1 MCRRSSRGSGAD
13 ASETAEVS
21 WLAAARGEVHISR
34 MTGSAKLATVAACA
48 GDPARASMLQL
59 LMDGRAFTAGE
70 LSAAAGVTA
79 QTASGHLYR
88 MVDAGLLTVAS
99 QGRHR
104 YYRLSSPLVAQMLEG
119 MMVVAA
125 SNAVMTGPGN
135 EAMRTARSCYDHL
148 AGKLGV
154 GIAQR
159 LVDAGHLTL
168 SDEGGEVTSSGKM
181 FFRRVGIDVET
192 APSHRTFC
200 RPCLD
205 WSERRYHLAGV
216 LGQRI
221 MHFCFD
227 EGWIKQKPKSRVV
240 DVTPLGVRKFREVF
254 GLRLEG

>member
-1 MCRRSSRGSGAD
+1 M
-13 ASETAEVS
+13 AEVS
-21 WLAAARGEVHISR
+21 ALAASRGGGHIR
-34 MTGSAKLATVAACA
+34 GMTGSAKLAIVAACA
-48 GDPARASMLQL
+48 GDPARATMLQL

-70 LSAAAGVTA
+70 LSSAAGVTA
-79 QTASGHLYR
+79 QTASGHLLR

-125 SNAVMTGPGN
+125 SNAVLTGPGN
-135 EAMRTARSCYDHL
+135 EAMRKARTCYDHL
-148 AGKLGV
+148 AGRLGV

-168 SDEGGEVTSSGKM
+168 TDQGGEVTSSGTM
-181 FFRRVGIDVET
+181 FFRRIGIDVET
-192 APSHRTFC
+192 TPSHRAFC

-216 LGQRI
+216 LGDRI

-227 EGWIKQKPKSRVV
+227 QNWIKNKPKSRVV
-240 DVTPLGVRKFREVF
+240 EITPLGTRRFREVF
-254 GLRLEG
+254 GLRLDG

>member
-1 MCRRSSRGSGAD
+1 MP
-13 ASETAEVS
+13 
-21 WLAAARGEVHISR
+21 
-34 MTGSAKLATVAACA
+34 GSAKLAVVAACA

-59 LMDGRAFTAGE
+59 LVDGRAFTAGE
-70 LSAAAGVTA
+70 LSSTAGVTA
-79 QTASGHLYR
+79 QTASGHLSR
-88 MVDAGLLTVAS
+88 MVDAGLITVAS

-125 SNAVMTGPGN
+125 ANTVMTGPGDA
-135 EAMRTARSCYDHL
+135 AMRKARSCYDHL

-159 LVDAGHLTL
+159 LVEVGHLTL
-168 SDEGGEVTSSGKM
+168 TDQGGEVTSSGTM

-200 RPCLD
+200 RPCMD

-216 LGQRI
+216 LGDRI

-227 EGWIKQKPKSRVV
+227 EGWIKQKPRSRVV
-240 DVTPLGVRKFREVF
+240 DITPLGTRKFREVF
-254 GLRLEG
+254 GLRLDT

>member
-1 MCRRSSRGSGAD
+1 MA
-13 ASETAEVS
+13 ETLP
-21 WLAAARGEVHISR
+21 LAGGGFGVQIPR

-48 GDPARASMLQL
+48 GDPARASMLSA

-70 LSAAAGVTA
+70 LSSVAGVTP
-79 QTASGHLYR
+79 QTASGHLTR

-125 SNAVMTGPGN
+125 SGAMRSGPGN
-135 EAMRTARSCYDHL
+135 DAMRMARTCYDHL
-148 AGKLGV
+148 AGRLGV

-168 SDEGGEVTSSGKM
+168 TDQGGEVTNSGKT
-181 FFRRVGIDVET
+181 FFSRLGLDLD
-192 APSHRTFC
+192 AMPAHRTFC
-200 RPCLD
+200 RPCMD

-216 LGQRI
+216 LGDRI

-240 DVTPLGVRKFREVF
+240 EVTALGTRKFREVF
-254 GLRLEG
+254 GLRLDQ

>member
-1 MCRRSSRGSGAD
+1 
-13 ASETAEVS
+13 
-21 WLAAARGEVHISR
+21 
-34 MTGSAKLATVAACA
+34 MTGSAKLAIVAACA

-79 QTASGHLYR
+79 QTASGHLSR

-104 YYRLSSPLVAQMLEG
+104 YYRLSSPMVAQMLEG

-125 SNAVMTGPGN
+125 SNAVMTGPGDQ
-135 EAMRTARSCYDHL
+135 AMRKARSCYDHL

-168 SDEGGEVTSSGKM
+168 TDQGGEVTSSGMM
-181 FFRRVGIDVET
+181 FFRRIGIDVET

-200 RPCLD
+200 RPCMD

-216 LGQRI
+216 LGDRI

-240 DVTPLGVRKFREVF
+240 DVTPLGARKFHEVF
-254 GLRLEG
+254 GLRMD

>member
-1 MCRRSSRGSGAD
+1 MSALAVSRSDVQIPG
-13 ASETAEVS
+13 
-21 WLAAARGEVHISR
+21 
-34 MTGSAKLATVAACA
+34 MTGSAKLAIVAACA

-79 QTASGHLYR
+79 QTASGHLSR

-125 SNAVMTGPGN
+125 ANAVMTGPDDQ
-135 EAMRTARSCYDHL
+135 AMRKARSCYDHL

-168 SDEGGEVTSSGKM
+168 TDQGGEVTSSGTM
-181 FFRRVGIDVET
+181 FFRRIGIDVET

-200 RPCLD
+200 RPCMD

-216 LGQRI
+216 LGDRI

-227 EGWIKQKPKSRVV
+227 EGWIKQKPKTRVV
-240 DVTPLGVRKFREVF
+240 EITPLGTRKFREHF
-254 GLRLEG
+254 ELDI

>member
-1 MCRRSSRGSGAD
+1 MAEMLPLAGRRAGVQIR
-13 ASETAEVS
+13 
-21 WLAAARGEVHISR
+21 R

-48 GDPARASMLQL
+48 GDPARASMLSL

-70 LSAAAGVTA
+70 LSSVAGVTP
-79 QTASGHLYR
+79 QTTSGHLLR

-125 SNAVMTGPGN
+125 SNAVLTGPGN
-135 EAMRTARSCYDHL
+135 EAMRRARTCYDHL
-148 AGKLGV
+148 AGRLGV

-168 SDEGGEVTSSGKM
+168 TDQGGEVTGSGRT
-181 FFRRVGIDVET
+181 FFSRLGLDLDT
-192 APSHRTFC
+192 MPAHRTFC

-216 LGQRI
+216 LGAGIAR
-221 MHFCFD
+221 FCF
-227 EGWIKQKPKSRVV
+227 EKGWAKQKPRSRVV
-240 DVTPLGVRKFREVF
+240 EVTPLGTRKFRELF
-254 GLRLEG
+254 GLRLDN

>member
-1 MCRRSSRGSGAD
+1 
-13 ASETAEVS
+13 
-21 WLAAARGEVHISR
+21 
-34 MTGSAKLATVAACA
+34 MTGSAKLAIVAACA

-70 LSAAAGVTA
+70 LSSAAGVTA
-79 QTASGHLYR
+79 QTASGHLSR

-135 EAMRTARSCYDHL
+135 EAMRKARSCYDHL

-159 LVDAGHLTL
+159 LVDAGHVTLT
-168 SDEGGEVTSSGKM
+168 DQGGEVTSSGTM
-181 FFRRVGIDVET
+181 FFQAHRHRRRNHAVASRIL
-192 APSHRTFC
+192 PS
-200 RPCLD
+200 L
-205 WSERRYHLAGV
+205 S
-216 LGQRI
+216 
-221 MHFCFD
+221 
-227 EGWIKQKPKSRVV
+227 
-240 DVTPLGVRKFREVF
+240 
-254 GLRLEG
+254 RLERAALSSRRRARRPHHAFLLRRGLDQAEAEEPRGRDHAARRAQIPRAYSGCGSMI

>member
-1 MCRRSSRGSGAD
+1 M
-13 ASETAEVS
+13 S
-21 WLAAARGEVHISR
+21 WLAAPRRAVHISA
-34 MTGSAKLATVAACA
+34 MTNLATVAACA

-59 LMDGRAFTAGE
+59 LADGRAFTAGE
-70 LSAAAGVTA
+70 LSSVAGITA
-79 QTASGHLYR
+79 QTASGHLAR

-104 YYRLSSPLVAQMLEG
+104 YYRLASPLVAQMLES

-125 SNAVMTGPGN
+125 SNAVLTGPGN
-135 EAMRTARSCYDHL
+135 EPMRKARSCYDHL

-159 LVDAGHLTL
+159 LVEEGYVALT
-168 SDEGGEVTSSGKM
+168 DGGGEMTPSGKM
-181 FFRRVGIDVET
+181 FFMRLGIDVET
-192 APSHRTFC
+192 PSHRAFC

-227 EGWIKQKPKSRVV
+227 EGWIRQKPKSRVV
-240 DVTPLGVRKFREVF
+240 GITPLGLRKFREEF
-254 GLRLEG
+254 GLRLDV

>member
-1 MCRRSSRGSGAD
+1 
-13 ASETAEVS
+13 
-21 WLAAARGEVHISR
+21 
-34 MTGSAKLATVAACA
+34 MTGSAKLAVVAACA

-79 QTASGHLYR
+79 QTASGHLAR

-135 EAMRTARSCYDHL
+135 AAMRKARSCYDHL

-154 GIAQR
+154 GIADR
-159 LVDAGHLTL
+159 LVEAGHVTLT
-168 SDEGGEVTSSGKM
+168 DEGGEVTPSGKM
-181 FFRRVGIDVET
+181 FFMRLGIDVAT
-192 APSHRTFC
+192 PSHRVFC

-216 LGQRI
+216 LGDRI

-227 EGWIKQKPKSRVV
+227 EGWVKQKPKDRVV
-240 DVTPLGVRKFREVF
+240 EITPLGVRKFREVF
-254 GLRLEG
+254 GLRLDT

>member
-1 MCRRSSRGSGAD
+1 VSVLAVSGRH
-13 ASETAEVS
+13 VQIP
-21 WLAAARGEVHISR
+21 H
-34 MTGSAKLATVAACA
+34 MPGSAKLAIVAACA

-59 LMDGRAFTAGE
+59 LVDGRAFTAGE
-70 LSAAAGVTA
+70 LSSVAGVTA
-79 QTASGHLYR
+79 QTASGHLSR

-125 SNAVMTGPGN
+125 ASTVMTGPGDA
-135 EAMRTARSCYDHL
+135 AMRKARSCYDHL

-168 SDEGGEVTSSGKM
+168 TDQGGEVTRSGTM

-200 RPCLD
+200 RPCMD

-216 LGQRI
+216 LGDRI

-227 EGWIKQKPKSRVV
+227 EGWIRQKPKTRVV
-240 DVTPLGVRKFREVF
+240 EITPLGVRKFREQF
-254 GLRLEG
+254 GLRLD

>member
-1 MCRRSSRGSGAD
+1 M
-13 ASETAEVS
+13 TEVS
-21 WLAAARGEVHISR
+21 ALAGWPSEVHIPR
-34 MTGSAKLATVAACA
+34 MTGSAKLAIVAACA
-48 GDPARASMLQL
+48 GDPARATMLQL

-70 LSAAAGVTA
+70 LSSAAGVTA
-79 QTASGHLYR
+79 QTASGHLSR

-135 EAMRTARSCYDHL
+135 EAMRKARSCYDHL
-148 AGKLGV
+148 AGRLGV

-159 LVDAGHLTL
+159 LVDAGHVTLT
-168 SDEGGEVTSSGKM
+168 DQGGEVTSSGTM
-181 FFRRVGIDVET
+181 FFRRIGIDAET
-192 APSHRTFC
+192 APTHRAFC

-216 LGQRI
+216 LGDRI

-240 DVTPLGVRKFREVF
+240 DITPLGTRKFREVF
-254 GLRLEG
+254 GLRLDT

>member
-1 MCRRSSRGSGAD
+1 MP
-13 ASETAEVS
+13 
-21 WLAAARGEVHISR
+21 
-34 MTGSAKLATVAACA
+34 GSAKLAIVAACA

-59 LMDGRAFTAGE
+59 LVDGRAFTAGE
-70 LSAAAGVTA
+70 LSSTAGVTA
-79 QTASGHLYR
+79 QTASGHLSR
-88 MVDAGLLTVAS
+88 MVDAGLITVAS

-104 YYRLSSPLVAQMLEG
+104 YYRLASPLVAQMLEG

-125 SNAVMTGPGN
+125 SNAVMTGPGDQ
-135 EAMRTARSCYDHL
+135 AMRKARSCYDHL

-168 SDEGGEVTSSGKM
+168 TDQGGEVTSSGTM

-192 APSHRTFC
+192 TPSHRTFC
-200 RPCLD
+200 RPCMD

-216 LGQRI
+216 LGDRI

-240 DVTPLGVRKFREVF
+240 EITPLGTRKFREQF
-254 GLRLEG
+254 GLRLD